1 MTTDVVKEYVSSP
14 GAEMS
19 TTDTNSSCK
28 GGRGRE
34 RNDVHVMDMCV
45 CEREREGGRERG
57 REGGKG
63 ERKGGRER
71 RKGGRER
78 ERERE
83 RENTVLP
90 LDGYPNC
97 LQIAVAPLLSQ

>member
-1 MTTDVVKEYVSSP
+1 M
-14 GAEMS
+14 
-19 TTDTNSSCK
+19 
-28 GGRGRE
+28 
-34 RNDVHVMDMCV
+34 
-45 CEREREGGRERG
+45 REREGGREGRERG
-57 REGGKG
+57 REGGR
-63 ERKGGRER
+63 EGRE
-71 RKGGRER
+71 GERER